1 MKLKHIFDKKEVV
14 KEGKRTME
22 ELKIAIPNKGRLSE
36 KIYELLNAAGLNF
49 ESKSERCLHIKTQD
63 KKCSLIF
70 VRTQDIPKFLDA
82 KVADIGFTGLDI
94 VEEEGIELDVIK
106 RFDFGY
112 CDMVVAVRE
121 EDKYQKTE
129 DLPDTINVATSFP
142 NIAKNYFKQMGKTAK
157 IIEVNGA
164 VEITPSL
171 GLSDVIV
178 DITSSGSTLKQ
189 NRLRIIDKIMDSS
202 CVIVQR
208 KDLSDEIKKQI
219 SALLTAIN
227 AVMDA
232 KEKKYLMVNLP
243 KTKLEELKALLP
255 GLSSPT
261 VMTLWGDD
269 KNVAVHV
276 VVDKDKIYDSINH
289 LKAIGGEGILI
300 LTVDQ
305 MVR

>member
-1 MKLKHIFDKKEVV
+1 MA
-14 KEGKRTME
+14 ME

-49 ESKSERCLHIKTQD
+49 EAKSERCLHITTQD
-63 KKCSLIF
+63 KKCSIIF

-82 KVADIGFTGLDI
+82 KVAHIGFTGLDI
-94 VEEEGIELDVIK
+94 VKEEGIELDVIK

-112 CDMVVAVRE
+112 CDMVVAVKE

-219 SALLTAIN
+219 NALLTAIN

-243 KTKLEELKALLP
+243 KTKLEELKTFLP

>member
-1 MKLKHIFDKKEVV
+1 
-14 KEGKRTME
+14 ME

-49 ESKSERCLHIKTQD
+49 EAKSERCLHISTQD

-70 VRTQDIPKFLDA
+70 VRTQDIPKFLEA
-82 KVADIGFTGLDI
+82 KVAHIGFTGLDI
-94 VEEEGIELDVIK
+94 VEEEGIDLDVIK

-142 NIAKNYFKQMGKTAK
+142 NIAKKFFNKKGKTAK

-189 NRLRIIDKIMDSS
+189 NRLKIIDKIMDSS

-208 KDLSDEIKKQI
+208 KDLNNDIKKQI
-219 SALLTAIN
+219 EELLLALD
-227 AVMDA
+227 AVIDA

-243 KTKLEELKALLP
+243 KNKLEELKSFLP
-255 GLSSPT
+255 GVSSPT
-261 VMTLWGDD
+261 VMTLWGDED
-269 KNVAVHV
+269 TVAVHV

-289 LKAIGGEGILI
+289 LKRIGGRGILI

>member
-1 MKLKHIFDKKEVV
+1 
-14 KEGKRTME
+14 ME

-36 KIYELLNAAGLNF
+36 KIYELLNKAGLNF
-49 ESKSERCLHIKTQD
+49 ETKSERCLHIKTHD

-112 CDMVVAVRE
+112 CDMVVAVKE
-121 EDKYQKTE
+121 EDKIEKVE
-129 DLPDTINVATSFP
+129 DLPDVINVATSFP
-142 NIAKNYFKQMGKTAK
+142 NIAKKFFASKGKTAK
-157 IIEVNGA
+157 IIEVTGA
-164 VEITPSL
+164 VEITPNL

-189 NRLRIIDKIMDSS
+189 NRLKVIDKIMDSS

-208 KDLSDEIKKQI
+208 KNLSDEVKKQI
-219 SALLTAIN
+219 EELLVAIN
-227 AVMDA
+227 AVLDA
-232 KEKKYLMVNLP
+232 KDKKYLMVHIP
-243 KTKLEELKALLP
+243 KNKIEEVKSFLP

-261 VMTLWGDD
+261 VTTLWGDSE
-269 KNVAVHV
+269 NVVIHV

-289 LKAIGGEGILI
+289 LKALGGQGILI

>member
-1 MKLKHIFDKKEVV
+1 MA
-14 KEGKRTME
+14 ME

-49 ESKSERCLHIKTQD
+49 EAKSERCLHISTHD
-63 KKCSLIF
+63 KKCSIIF
-70 VRTQDIPKFLDA
+70 VRTQDIPKFLEA
-82 KVADIGFTGLDI
+82 KVAHIGFTGLDI
-94 VEEEGIELDVIK
+94 VEEEGIDLDVIK

-142 NIAKNYFKQMGKTAK
+142 NIAKKFFNKKGKTAK

-189 NRLRIIDKIMDSS
+189 NRLKIIDKIMDSS

-208 KDLSDEIKKQI
+208 KDLNNDIKKQI
-219 SALLTAIN
+219 EELLLALD
-227 AVMDA
+227 AVIDA

-243 KTKLEELKALLP
+243 KNKLEELKSFLP

-261 VMTLWGDD
+261 VMTLWGDED
-269 KNVAVHV
+269 TVAVHV

-289 LKAIGGEGILI
+289 LKRIGGRGILI

>member
-1 MKLKHIFDKKEVV
+1 MA
-14 KEGKRTME
+14 ME

-49 ESKSERCLHIKTQD
+49 EAKSERCLHITTQD
-63 KKCSLIF
+63 KKCSIIF

-82 KVADIGFTGLDI
+82 KVAHIGFTGLDI
-94 VEEEGIELDVIK
+94 VKEEGIELDVIK

-112 CDMVVAVRE
+112 CDMVVAVKE

-189 NRLRIIDKIMDSS
+189 NRLKIIDKIMDSS

-243 KTKLEELKALLP
+243 KTKLEELKTFLP